1 MIAAFVGE
9 PPAGGLVTQKPKRTP
24 MRKFALS
31 IAAAG
36 TLGLAA
42 FAAAPAQAA
51 ATHLGITQA
60 VPALETMDS
69 SVIQAQWHRRWESR
83 GRWHRRWRSRRWR

>member
-1 MIAAFVGE
+1 
-9 PPAGGLVTQKPKRTP
+9 
-24 MRKFALS
+24 MRKFALVF
-31 IAAAG
+31 AAAS

-60 VPALETMDS
+60 VPAMDALDS
-69 SVIQAQWHRRWESR
+69 SVVTVQWHRRWESR
-83 GRWHRRWRSRRWR
+83 GRWHRRWRSRR

>member
-1 MIAAFVGE
+1 
-9 PPAGGLVTQKPKRTP
+9 
-24 MRKFALS
+24 MRKFALVF
-31 IAAAG
+31 AAAS

-60 VPALETMDS
+60 VPAMETMDS
-69 SVIQAQWHRRWESR
+69 SVVQVRWHHRWESR
-83 GRWHRRWRSRRWR
+83 GRWHRRWRSRR

>member
-1 MIAAFVGE
+1 
-9 PPAGGLVTQKPKRTP
+9 
-24 MRKFALS
+24 MRKCALA

-42 FAAAPAQAA
+42 FAAVPAQAA
-51 ATHLGITQA
+51 ATHLGITEA

-69 SVIQAQWHRRWESR
+69 SVVQARWHRRWESR
-83 GRWHRRWRSRRWR
+83 GRWHRRWRSRYWW